1 MITRKN
7 SRCGTAP
14 RISVQGWLTHTR
26 RHWEY
31 QLLMAHNS
39 LSMETAVSNFPCGQQ
54 RSPHTPAFLS
64 TFQMFLQRIFPN
76 RPFIHSLLLWLSVAK
91 SCLTVCDPID
101 CGTPGSPIL
110 LYFPEFAQTH
120 VHRVSSLEIPNSLA
134 SLMPR
139 MSKFLWPLA
148 GRIAGSP
155 SRKPSMSLGTGSAKG
170 VGCRE
175 CGTCYDAWKHFFKK
189 MN

>member
-39 LSMETAVSNFPCGQQ
+39 LSMETAVSNFPRGQQ

-101 CGTPGSPIL
+101 CGTPGLPVLHYLPELLKLMSTKSKMLSNHLIL
-110 LYFPEFAQTH
+110 NHFLLLLPSIFPSTRIF
-120 VHRVSSLEIPNSLA
+120 SSESALHIRWPKYIGASASALLTQSLFPGNS
-134 SLMPR
+134 SWY
-139 MSKFLWPLA
+139 K
-148 GRIAGSP
+148 
-155 SRKPSMSLGTGSAKG
+155 
-170 VGCRE
+170 
-175 CGTCYDAWKHFFKK
+175 
-189 MN
+189 